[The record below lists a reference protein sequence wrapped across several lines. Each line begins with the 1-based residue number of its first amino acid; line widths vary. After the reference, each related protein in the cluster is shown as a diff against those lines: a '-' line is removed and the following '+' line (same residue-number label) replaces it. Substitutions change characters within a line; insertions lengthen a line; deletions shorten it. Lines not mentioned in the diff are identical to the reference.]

1 MKSVTNLRG
10 MIFTKDC
17 VFEPGELV
25 IEDGIIKEVRM
36 CEYENLVQKEQEQY
50 LIPGLVDV
58 HFHGVAGYDFCDG
71 TKEALQ
77 AIAAYENEHGI
88 TTICPATM
96 ALPVTELEQIL
107 TAATEWK
114 KEQAWENSAVCE
126 NGDRAEERIQAQSLR
141 GIHLEGPFIAKEK
154 KGAQKEENI
163 IPADVATLRKL
174 QEKANELI
182 KLVTIAPETE
192 GSMKCIE
199 ELKDEFRFS
208 VGHTM
213 ADYETA
219 CKAFEA
225 GADHVTHL
233 YNAMRTGTHREPSV
247 PDAAADYDNVYVE
260 LICDGIHVHPS
271 VVRNTFRIYGDDR
284 VILISDSMRATG
296 MEASAVSDDMAK
308 SNETD
313 AVSDDM
319 AKGNETDAVSDDM
332 AKNNETEKDIFILG
346 GQRVTVNGKLATL
359 EDGTIAGSVSNLY
372 DCMEMAISMGVP
384 KESAIKAATINPA
397 KSIGVDGEVG
407 SIEVCKRADILIAD
421 EDLKLETVI
430 IGGKICK

>member
-1 MKSVTNLRG
+1 MKRVTNLRG

-25 IEDGIIKEVRM
+25 IEDGIIQEIRM
-36 CEYENLVQKEQEQY
+36 CECEALTQKEQEQY

-58 HFHGVAGYDFCDG
+58 HFHGAAGYDFCDG

-77 AIAAYENEHGI
+77 AITAYENEHGI
-88 TTICPATM
+88 TSICPATM
-96 ALPVTELEQIL
+96 SLPVAELERIL
-107 TAATEWK
+107 AVAAEWE
-114 KEQAWENSAVCE
+114 KES
-126 NGDRAEERIQAQSLR
+126 GSLC

-154 KGAQKEENI
+154 KGAQKEEYI

-174 QEKANELI
+174 QEKANGLI

-219 CKAFEA
+219 CKVFEA
-225 GADHVTHL
+225 GVDHVTHL
-233 YNAMRTGTHREPSV
+233 YNAMYQGTHREPSV
-247 PDAAADYDNVYVE
+247 PEAAADYDNVFVE
-260 LICDGIHVHPS
+260 LICDGVHVHPS

-296 MEASAVSDDMAK
+296 MADGEY
-308 SNETD
+308 T
-313 AVSDDM
+313 
-319 AKGNETDAVSDDM
+319 
-332 AKNNETEKDIFILG
+332 LG
-346 GQRVTVNGKLATL
+346 GQKVLVNGEKAML
-359 EDGTIAGSVSNLY
+359 EDGTIAGSVANLY
-372 DCMEMAISMGVP
+372 DCMKKTIAMGIP

-397 KSIGVDGEVG
+397 RSIGVDKIVG
-407 SIEVCKRADILIAD
+407 SIEVEKRADILIVD

-430 IGGKICK
+430 ISGNYVNDTNRVMYVK

>member
-25 IEDGIIKEVRM
+25 IEDGIIKEIRT
-36 CEYENLVQKEQEQY
+36 CEYEALTQKEQKQY

-58 HFHGVAGYDFCDG
+58 HFHGAAGYDLCDG

-96 ALPVTELEQIL
+96 SLPVTELERIL
-107 TAATEWK
+107 AVAAKWK
-114 KEQAWENSAVCE
+114 KEQVWENSAVCE
-126 NGDRAEERIQAQSLR
+126 NGDRAEERILTQSFR

-154 KGAQKEENI
+154 KGAQKEDYI
-163 IPADVATLRKL
+163 IPFDKDVLLGL
-174 QEKANELI
+174 QEKSDGLI
-182 KLVTIAPETE
+182 KLVTIAPEIEGATE
-192 GSMKCIE
+192 GVKD
-199 ELKDEFRFS
+199 LKEEFRFS

-219 CKAFEA
+219 CKVFEA

-233 YNAMRTGTHREPSV
+233 YNAMCPGTHREPSV
-247 PDAAADYDNVYVE
+247 PEAAADYGNVYVE
-260 LICDGIHVHPS
+260 LICDGVHVHPS
-271 VVRNTFRIYGDDR
+271 VVRNAFRIYGDDR

-296 MEASAVSDDMAK
+296 MADGEY
-308 SNETD
+308 T
-313 AVSDDM
+313 
-319 AKGNETDAVSDDM
+319 
-332 AKNNETEKDIFILG
+332 LG
-346 GQRVTVNGKLATL
+346 GQKVLVNGAQATL
-359 EDGTIAGSVSNLY
+359 EDGTIAGSVVNLY
-372 DCMEMAISMGVP
+372 DCMKKAIAMGIP

-397 KSIGVDGEVG
+397 RSIGVDKEVG
-407 SIEVCKRADILIAD
+407 SIEVEKRADILIVD

-430 IGGKICK
+430 ISGNYVNDTNRVMYVK

>member
-1 MKSVTNLRG
+1 MKSVMNLRG

-25 IEDGIIKEVRM
+25 IEDGIIKEVQI
-36 CEYENLVQKEQEQY
+36 CDYEALTQKEQEQY

-58 HFHGVAGYDFCDG
+58 HFHGAAGYDFCDG

-96 ALPVTELEQIL
+96 SLPVVELEHIL
-107 TAATEWK
+107 TVAAEWK
-114 KEQAWENSAVCE
+114 KGS
-126 NGDRAEERIQAQSLR
+126 DSLC

-174 QEKANELI
+174 QEKVNGLI

-192 GSMKCIE
+192 GAMKCIE

-219 CKAFEA
+219 CKVFEV

-233 YNAMRTGTHREPSV
+233 YNAMCPGTHREPSV
-247 PDAAADYDNVYVE
+247 PEAAADYDKVFVE
-260 LICDGIHVHPS
+260 LICDGVHSTPTA
-271 VVRNTFRIYGDDR
+271 VRAAFTLFGAERM
-284 VILISDSMRATG
+284 VLISDSMEACGKPDGTYSLGGLTVNVSGNRATL
-296 MEASAVSDDMAK
+296 S
-308 SNETD
+308 
-313 AVSDDM
+313 
-319 AKGNETDAVSDDM
+319 
-332 AKNNETEKDIFILG
+332 
-346 GQRVTVNGKLATL
+346 
-359 EDGTIAGSVSNLY
+359 DGTLAGSVTPLY
-372 DCMEMAISMGVP
+372 ECMKTAVSMGIPLEAAVR
-384 KESAIKAATINPA
+384 AATINPCRT
-397 KSIGVDGEVG
+397 IGADKLYG
-407 SIEVCKRADILIAD
+407 SITPGKKAHFLILD
-421 EDLKLETVI
+421 QKDLSIKAVI
-430 IGGKICK
+430 KGNFVLSGQV

>member
-25 IEDGIIKEVRM
+25 IEDGIIKEVQI
-36 CEYENLVQKEQEQY
+36 CDYEALTQKEQEQY

-58 HFHGVAGYDFCDG
+58 HFHGAAGYDFCDG
-71 TKEALQ
+71 TKEAMQ
-77 AIAAYENEHGI
+77 AIAAYENEHGV

-96 ALPVTELEQIL
+96 SLPVAELERIL
-107 TAATEWK
+107 AVAAEWK
-114 KEQAWENSAVCE
+114 DGRTMLQGEAYK
-126 NGDRAEERIQAQSLR
+126 AQSQSLC

-154 KGAQKEENI
+154 KGAQKEEYI
-163 IPADVATLRKL
+163 IPADVAILRKL
-174 QEKANELI
+174 QEKANGLI

-219 CKAFEA
+219 CKVFEA
-225 GADHVTHL
+225 GVDHVTHL

-247 PDAAADYDNVYVE
+247 PDAAADYGNVYVE
-260 LICDGIHVHPS
+260 LICDGVHVHPS
-271 VVRNTFRIYGDDR
+271 VVRNAFRIYGDDR
-284 VILISDSMRATG
+284 VVLISDSMRATG
-296 MEASAVSDDMAK
+296 MADGEY
-308 SNETD
+308 T
-313 AVSDDM
+313 
-319 AKGNETDAVSDDM
+319 
-332 AKNNETEKDIFILG
+332 LG
-346 GQRVTVNGKLATL
+346 GQKVLVNGAQATL
-359 EDGTIAGSVSNLY
+359 EDGTIAGSVTNLY
-372 DCMEMAISMGVP
+372 DCMKKAIAMGIP

-397 KSIGVDGEVG
+397 RSIGVDKEVG
-407 SIEVCKRADILIAD
+407 SIETGKRADILIVN
-421 EDLKLETVI
+421 EDMILETI
-430 IGGKICK
+430 MIGGIIYKQDN

>member
-25 IEDGIIKEVRM
+25 IEDGIIKEVRT
-36 CEYENLVQKEQEQY
+36 CEYEALVQKEQERY

-58 HFHGVAGYDFCDG
+58 HLHGAVGYDFCDG

-96 ALPVTELEQIL
+96 SLPVTELEQIL

-126 NGDRAEERIQAQSLR
+126 NGDRAEERILAQNLR

-154 KGAQKEENI
+154 KGAQKEEYI
-163 IPADVATLRKL
+163 IPFDKDVLLGL
-174 QEKANELI
+174 QDKSDGLI
-182 KLVTIAPETE
+182 KLVTIAPEIEWAME
-192 GSMKCIE
+192 GVKD
-199 ELKDEFRFS
+199 LKEAFRFS
-208 VGHTM
+208 IGHTM

-247 PDAAADYDNVYVE
+247 PEAAADYGNVYVE
-260 LICDGIHVHPS
+260 LICDGVHVHPS
-271 VVRNTFRIYGDDR
+271 VVRNAFRIYGDDR
-284 VILISDSMRATG
+284 IVLISDSMRATG
-296 MEASAVSDDMAK
+296 METNVASDNMAK

-313 AVSDDM
+313 AVSNDM
-319 AKGNETDAVSDDM
+319 AKSNENDAVSNDM
-332 AKNNETEKDIFILG
+332 AKSNETEKDIFTLG

-372 DCMEMAISMGVP
+372 DCMKKAIDMGIP

-397 KSIGVDGEVG
+397 RSIGVDGEVG
-407 SIEVCKRADILIAD
+407 SIEAYKRADILIVD
-421 EDLKLETVI
+421 EELRLETVI
-430 IGGKICK
+430 IGGKL

>member
-1 MKSVTNLRG
+1 MKRVTNLRG

-25 IEDGIIKEVRM
+25 IEDGIIQEIRM
-36 CEYENLVQKEQEQY
+36 CECEALTQKEQEQY

-77 AIAAYENEHGI
+77 TIAAYENEHGI
-88 TTICPATM
+88 TSICPATM
-96 ALPVTELEQIL
+96 SLPVTELEQIL
-107 TAATEWK
+107 AVAAGWK
-114 KEQAWENSAVCE
+114 DGQTILPDEVCK
-126 NGDRAEERIQAQSLR
+126 ALSQSLC

-154 KGAQKEENI
+154 KGAQKEEYI
-163 IPADVATLRKL
+163 IPADVAILRKL
-174 QEKANELI
+174 QEKANGLI

-192 GSMKCIE
+192 GAMECIK

-213 ADYETA
+213 ADYETV
-219 CKAFEA
+219 CKVFEA
-225 GADHVTHL
+225 GVDHVTHL

-247 PDAAADYDNVYVE
+247 PEAAADYDNVFVE
-260 LICDGIHVHPS
+260 LICDGVHVHPS

-296 MEASAVSDDMAK
+296 MADGEY
-308 SNETD
+308 T
-313 AVSDDM
+313 
-319 AKGNETDAVSDDM
+319 
-332 AKNNETEKDIFILG
+332 LG
-346 GQRVTVNGKLATL
+346 GQKVLVNGEKAML
-359 EDGTIAGSVSNLY
+359 EDGTIAGSVANLY
-372 DCMEMAISMGVP
+372 DCMKKTIAMGIP

-397 KSIGVDGEVG
+397 RSIGVDKIVG
-407 SIEVCKRADILIAD
+407 SIEVEKRADILIVD

-430 IGGKICK
+430 ISGNYVNDTNRVMYVK

>member
-25 IEDGIIKEVRM
+25 IEDGIIKEVRT
-36 CEYENLVQKEQEQY
+36 CEYKDLSQKEKGQY

-58 HFHGVAGYDFCDG
+58 HFHGAAGYDFCDG

-96 ALPVTELEQIL
+96 SLPVTELEQIL

-126 NGDRAEERIQAQSLR
+126 NGDRAEERIPAQSLR

-154 KGAQKEENI
+154 KGAQKEDYI
-163 IPADVATLRKL
+163 IPFDKDVLL
-174 QEKANELI
+174 GVQEKSDGLI
-182 KLVTIAPETE
+182 KLVTIAPEIE
-192 GSMKCIE
+192 GAMEGIK
-199 ELKDEFRFS
+199 ELKEEFRFS
-208 VGHTM
+208 IGHTM

-247 PDAAADYDNVYVE
+247 PEAAADSNNVYIE
-260 LICDGIHVHPS
+260 LICDGVHVHPS
-271 VVRNTFRIYGDDR
+271 VVRNAFRIYGDDR
-284 VILISDSMRATG
+284 VILVSDSMRATG
-296 MEASAVSDDMAK
+296 MEASVA
-308 SNETD
+308 
-313 AVSDDM
+313 
-319 AKGNETDAVSDDM
+319 SDDM
-332 AKNNETEKDIFILG
+332 AKNNETEKDIFTLG
-346 GQRVTVNGKLATL
+346 GQRVTINGKLATL

-372 DCMEMAISMGVP
+372 DCMKKAITMGIP

-421 EDLKLETVI
+421 EDLRLETVI